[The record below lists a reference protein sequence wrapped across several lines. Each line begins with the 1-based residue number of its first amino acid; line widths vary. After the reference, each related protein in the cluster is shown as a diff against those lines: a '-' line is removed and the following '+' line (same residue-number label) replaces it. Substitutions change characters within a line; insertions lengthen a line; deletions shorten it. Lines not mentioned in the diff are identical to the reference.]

1 MRSPAWVGMKSP
13 LVLAL
18 GVLLLALPG
27 LAAAAPSPTS
37 GGAQQ
42 RLRQIREELREK
54 RQQLTSARRE
64 ERRALADLVA
74 IDRRRESTEARLR
87 GLERDL
93 RETRARAAS
102 TAAALAETRAR
113 VDRERERVNGRLR
126 DIYKWGR
133 GGYLEFF
140 LDAAD
145 FSELVTRTH
154 FLGAV
159 MRADARLLAAYE
171 ADVAEYGR
179 LYDELTGEQ
188 ERTAR
193 LIEETRARRVEL
205 TGDARAKTTLLN
217 RIQRERSLYEQVV
230 EDLERTDRE
239 LVALIRRLQAGRP
252 GAAPSLRFRNMLLPT
267 RGRFSSGFGMRRH
280 PIFGV
285 RRMHSGVDIAA
296 PRGSP
301 VLAAADGT
309 VAYAGWF
316 GGYGKIV
323 ILDHGEGV
331 STLYAHLSS
340 ILTQEGRQVRRGQLI
355 GRVGSTGY
363 STGPHAHFE
372 VRYNG
377 VPVNPLNR

>member
-1 MRSPAWVGMKSP
+1 MKRF
-13 LVLAL
+13 LVLLVL
-18 GVLLLALPG
+18 GSLLMPAG
-27 LAAAAPSPTS
+27 AADAAPVAAPSPTS
-37 GGAQQ
+37 RGARQ
-42 RLRQIREELREK
+42 RLRQVREELWEK
-54 RQQLTSARRE
+54 RQQLTSVRRQ
-64 ERRALADLVA
+64 ERRALTDLEA
-74 IDRRRESTEARLR
+74 IDRRRETTEARLR

-93 RETRARAAS
+93 RETRARAVT
-102 TAAALAETRAR
+102 TAADLAATRAR
-113 VDRERERVNGRLR
+113 VASERVRVDGRLR

-133 GGYLEFF
+133 GGYLELF
-140 LDAAD
+140 LDAGD
-145 FSELVTRTH
+145 FPELVTRTH

-179 LYDELTGEQ
+179 LYDELTGQQ

-193 LIEETRARRVEL
+193 LIEEARARRTEL
-205 TGDARAKTTLLN
+205 TGNVRAKAVLLT

-239 LVALIRRLQAGRP
+239 LVALIRRLQAAQRP
-252 GAAPSLRFRNMLLPT
+252 GVVPSLRFRNMLLPT
-267 RGRFSSGFGMRRH
+267 RGRFTSGFGIRRH

-296 PRGSP
+296 PRGSA

-309 VAYAGWF
+309 VAYTGWF

-323 ILDHGEGV
+323 IIDHGEGV

-340 ILTQEGRQVRRGQLI
+340 ILTQEGRPVRRGQLI
-355 GRVGSTGY
+355 ARVGSTGY
-363 STGPHAHFE
+363 STGPHVHFE
-372 VRYNG
+372 VRHNG

>member
-1 MRSPAWVGMKSP
+1 
-13 LVLAL
+13 
-18 GVLLLALPG
+18 
-27 LAAAAPSPTS
+27 
-37 GGAQQ
+37 
-42 RLRQIREELREK
+42 LRQVREELWEK
-54 RQQLTSARRE
+54 RQQLTSVRRQ
-64 ERRALADLVA
+64 ERRALTDLEA
-74 IDRRRESTEARLR
+74 IDRRRETTEARLR

-93 RETRARAAS
+93 RETRARAVT
-102 TAAALAETRAR
+102 TAADLAATRAR
-113 VDRERERVNGRLR
+113 VASERVRVDGRLR

-133 GGYLEFF
+133 GGYLELF
-140 LDAAD
+140 LDAGD
-145 FSELVTRTH
+145 FPELVTRTH

-179 LYDELTGEQ
+179 LYDELTGQQ

-193 LIEETRARRVEL
+193 LIEEARARRTEL
-205 TGDARAKTTLLN
+205 TGNVRAKAVLLT

-239 LVALIRRLQAGRP
+239 LVALIRRLQAAQRP
-252 GAAPSLRFRNMLLPT
+252 GVVPSLRFRNMLLPT
-267 RGRFSSGFGMRRH
+267 RGRFTSGFGIRRH

-296 PRGSP
+296 PRGSA

-309 VAYAGWF
+309 VAYTGWF

-323 ILDHGEGV
+323 IIDHGEGV

-340 ILTQEGRQVRRGQLI
+340 ILTQEGRPVRRGQLI
-355 GRVGSTGY
+355 ARVGSTGY
-363 STGPHAHFE
+363 STGPHVHFE
-372 VRYNG
+372 VRHNG